1 MEVRKLKNFVN
12 GEWIDSKTE
21 SFFPIVDS
29 LNGATIALC
38 PNSTNEEVDLAI
50 ASAQKAFVSWRNT
63 IPTRRADVLYSL
75 REKLLTARNE
85 LAEIITQEHGKT
97 LSDAKGELMRA
108 IQYVEHPCGI
118 PELLKGSYS
127 EDVGTGVDEYYIREP
142 LGVFGLL
149 PPFNFPAMIALY
161 FTWPIACGNTVVVKP
176 SELCPM
182 TMLRIAEL
190 AHEAGFPP
198 GVMNVVN
205 GGPRVGER
213 LCVHPDIQGITF
225 VGSSKVAEQVYRTA
239 TSHGKRA
246 QCQGGAKNHVL
257 LMEDANLEEAIPNIV
272 NSCFGHTSQRC
283 FAVSNVLVSEKI
295 YDQFKEKFIN
305 ACRDLKLGDG
315 KDSTTNMGPVINK
328 RALDRLY
335 ESVEIALKQGAKII
349 LDGRNPEIEDHPDG
363 FFFGPTLLE
372 AEPNNF
378 AFKEEIFGPVRCL
391 KTVNS
396 LQEAI
401 NIINSSSYGHTAVIY
416 TQNGGWARHFIRNV
430 NTGQVGINVGTPAP
444 IAFYPV
450 GGRKQSFYG
459 SHRGRANDAID
470 FYTDKKVIVTKWNS
484 YTENRKMEQSSQAKE
499 PSSVLF

>member
-1 MEVRKLKNFVN
+1 
-12 GEWIDSKTE
+12 
-21 SFFPIVDS
+21 
-29 LNGATIALC
+29 
-38 PNSTNEEVDLAI
+38 
-50 ASAQKAFVSWRNT
+50 
-63 IPTRRADVLYSL
+63 
-75 REKLLTARNE
+75 
-85 LAEIITQEHGKT
+85 
-97 LSDAKGELMRA
+97 
-108 IQYVEHPCGI
+108 
-118 PELLKGSYS
+118 
-127 EDVGTGVDEYYIREP
+127 
-142 LGVFGLL
+142 
-149 PPFNFPAMIALY
+149 
-161 FTWPIACGNTVVVKP
+161 
-176 SELCPM
+176 
-182 TMLRIAEL
+182 MLRIAEL
-190 AHEAGFPP
+190 AYEAGFPP

-213 LCVHPDIQGITF
+213 LCVHPDIQGVTF

-283 FAVSNVLVSEKI
+283 FAVSNVLVFEKI

-315 KDSTTNMGPVINK
+315 KDSSTNMGPVINK

-349 LDGRNPEIEDHPDG
+349 LDGRNPEIKDHPDG

-372 AEPNNF
+372 AEPSNF

-401 NIINSSSYGHTAVIY
+401 NIINSSLYGHTAVIY
-416 TQNGGWARHFIRNV
+416 TQNGGWARNFIRNV

-484 YTENRKMEQSSQAKE
+484 YTENRKMDQSSQAKE